1 MSDAIKHECG
11 IALIRLLKPLQYYQE
26 KYGTALYGF
35 YKLFLLMEKQHNRGQ
50 DGAGVGSL
58 KLDMEPGEPYMF
70 REREVKKNSLDLMF
84 HRKLTQYHQM
94 VKKGVIHP
102 EFAQTVKHNF
112 DFGGE
117 VLIGHLRYATSGG
130 YKKRACHP
138 YLRRSNWPTR
148 NLMLAGNF
156 NLTNTGFLH
165 KRMIARG
172 QHPIFDTDTQTI
184 LEEVGFYLDQ
194 EHDRRYREYRDE
206 GMEGKEIAD
215 RISDDLDMSEVLRE
229 ASQRWDGGYTLAG
242 MIGNGDAFVMR
253 DPWGIRPCY
262 YFANDE
268 IVAVASEQVP
278 LMTVFSQKEEDV
290 HELKPGHALLI
301 EKAGNWAEKQ
311 VRKVDVEP
319 SPCSFERIYFSR
331 GNDPEIYR
339 ERKALGAEIVE
350 PILKAVDYDLAHTV
364 VSFIPNTS
372 EIAYYGAVEELHARQ
387 RNELRKSLLEMANS
401 GKLDN
406 GSIDKL
412 FAEPVWVR
420 AEKIAHKDVKL
431 RTFISQE
438 RNRNELVS
446 HIYDVTYGIV
456 KPDDNLVC
464 IDDSIVRG
472 TTLKRS
478 ILQILSQL
486 NPRKIIIAS
495 TAPQIRYPDCY
506 GIDMSELGKFIAF
519 QAAVALLKERGQKD
533 VLQEVYEAC
542 VEACA
547 QDHSP
552 AENLVKRIYAPFTD
566 EEISVKISELV
577 SPAMLDWQG
586 EIQILFQ
593 SIESLHRAIPRNHG
607 DWYFTGNYP
616 TPEGVRVAHRAF
628 IHFFENQTGR
638 SYE

>member
-1 MSDAIKHECG
+1 MSDALKHECG
-11 IALIRLLKPLQYYQE
+11 IALIRLLKPLQYYQD
-26 KYGTALYGF
+26 KYGTSLYGF

-50 DGAGVGSL
+50 DGAGVGTL
-58 KLDMEPGEPYMF
+58 KLNMAPGKPYMF
-70 REREVKKNSLDLMF
+70 RERETKKNSLDLMF

-102 EFAQTVKHNF
+102 EFAQTVKENF
-112 DFGGE
+112 DLGGE
-117 VLIGHLRYATSGG
+117 LLIGHLRYATSGG

-156 NLTNTGFLH
+156 NLTNTSFLH

-194 EHDRRYREYRDE
+194 EHDRRYRKYRDE
-206 GMEGKEIAD
+206 GMEGMEIANQ
-215 RISDDLDMSEVLRE
+215 ISEDLDMTEVLRE
-229 ASQRWDGGYTLAG
+229 ASQRWDGGYTLGG
-242 MIGNGDAFVMR
+242 MIGNGDSFVMR
-253 DPWGIRPCY
+253 DPWGIRPCS

-268 IVAVASEQVP
+268 IVAVASERVP
-278 LMTVFSQKEEDV
+278 LMTVFSLKEEEV
-290 HELKPGHALLI
+290 KELGPGNVLVI
-301 EKAGNWAEKQ
+301 EKSGKWTEKKI
-311 VRKVDVEP
+311 RTIDREP

-364 VSFIPNTS
+364 ISFIPNTS
-372 EIAYYGAVEELHARQ
+372 EIAYYGVVEELHARQ
-387 RNELRKSLLEMANS
+387 RKNLHKSLLSLSES
-401 GKLDN
+401 GQLNPDN
-406 GSIDKL
+406 IDKL
-412 FAEPVWVR
+412 FSEPVWVR

-438 RNRNELVS
+438 RSRNELVS
-446 HIYDVTYGIV
+446 HVYDVTYGIV
-456 KPDDNLVC
+456 KPEDNLVC

-478 ILQILSQL
+478 ILQILARL
-486 NPRKIIIAS
+486 NPKKIIIAS

-519 QAAVALLKERGQKD
+519 QAAVELLRESGQKD
-533 VLQEVYEAC
+533 LLREVYEAC
-542 VEACA
+542 LKACESEN
-547 QDHSP
+547 SP
-552 AENLVKRIYAPFTD
+552 AENLVKRIYAPFT
-566 EEISVKISELV
+566 EREIAAKISELA
-577 SPAMLDWQG
+577 SPAKLDWEG
-586 EIQILFQ
+586 EIQILYQ
-593 SIESLHRAIPRNHG
+593 SVEALHRAIPRNHG
-607 DWYFTGNYP
+607 DWYFTGDYP
-616 TPEGVRVAHRAF
+616 TPEGVRVAHRAY